1 MAESRFF
8 CPFCGNR
15 LTIAAAN
22 AEEYEVWC
30 ENKECPDA
38 PVEDGVKNHI
48 IMEEIWD
55 ASQDAGYGL
64 CEEWAEQRP
73 DLKVRFP

>member
-30 ENKECPDA
+30 ENKECPGA
-38 PVEDGVKNHI
+38 PVDPTADR
-48 IMEEIWD
+48 IMEELHF
-55 ASQDAGYGL
+55 ASEDVGIEL

-73 DLKVRFP
+73 ELKVRFP

>member
-30 ENKECPDA
+30 ENKECANQPIDSTA
-38 PVEDGVKNHI
+38 NKV
-48 IMEEIWD
+48 MEEIWF
-55 ASQDAGYGL
+55 ASESVGIGL
-64 CEEWAEQRP
+64 CEEWAEARP
-73 DLKVRFP
+73 ELRVRFP